1 MWVCKGGISMIEIK
15 LPEESIKSIRVAITV
30 SIDSFNNAVKSLIKA
45 FQKAE
50 EDRIKKEQLEA
61 IAIDKPPEITEF
73 KEFINKLSNELR
85 GLNTKIETKKELS
98 QSWKYNRYKNKFNPR
113 VPSKKMLHHNC
124 RNNC

>member
-1 MWVCKGGISMIEIK
+1 MIEIK
-15 LPEESIKSIRVAITV
+15 LPEESIKRIVVAITV
-30 SIDSFNNAVKSLIKA
+30 SIDDFNNAIKSLINA
-45 FQKAE
+45 FQKVE

-61 IAIDKPPEITEF
+61 MAIDKPPEIAVLL
-73 KEFINKLSNELR
+73 EFINKLSNELR
-85 GLNTKIETKKELS
+85 GLNTKIETKKELR